1 VSSKAVREAILQRN
15 EINVVG
21 EDMACHKKKRKIGSE
36 NIDQRNL
43 RRFQLTME
51 KRRRQE
57 KKEISGVFL
66 RQEDG
71 PRLFNASCRIIEV

>member
-1 VSSKAVREAILQRN
+1 MSSEAVREAILQRN

-21 EDMACHKKKRKIGSE
+21 KDMACHKKKRKIGSE
-36 NIDQRNL
+36 NIDQLINL

-57 KKEISGVFL
+57 KKKRNQRGFL
-66 RQEDG
+66 ATRG
-71 PRLFNASCRIIEV
+71 RP